1 MNSVRLELGVEQV
14 HNCDGEGYVRG
25 AVAFYFADI
34 QIHVDHVDL
43 DFLPLSKT

>member
-14 HNCDGEGYVRG
+14 HNCDGEGYGRG
-25 AVAFYFADI
+25 AVAFYFAD
-34 QIHVDHVDL
+34 IHVDHVDL